1 MPTGDEEERKGMDD
15 PRKYEHVPGHNSS
28 NPLRQ
33 ECREEYDDELK
44 GASAEKCVEN
54 PNKLWLRKI

>member
-1 MPTGDEEERKGMDD
+1 MDD